1 MKSVSWL
8 AFLNP
13 NRKAGTLIH
22 FFPATPGS
30 ATPYPVDLSVSLF
43 GRGVPKRTISLE
55 GARLFNPDGVRIED
69 IFSLAEADDESTLAL
84 QIELQ
89 TNNAKSDISASQC
102 LIELPSAEGG
112 LIFAPHKSVLT
123 VNAQNSNELL
133 ENVGSEKVIMAMKDS
148 QLCPSV
154 LVVNC
159 KQNELRPEIYYR
171 DLRESPKA
179 LMPLGQVAPMTALER
194 KLDGTVFGEPQPREM
209 SWGNL
214 RTRVLSAESGHR
226 DMAMYL
232 IYREVKTSKIVSVHA
247 L

>member
-1 MKSVSWL
+1 MKSVFWS

-13 NRKAGTLIH
+13 NRKAGTLVH

-30 ATPYPVDLSVSLF
+30 ATPYPVDLSVSIF

-55 GARLFNPDGVRIED
+55 GARLFNADGVRVED
-69 IFSLAEADDESTLAL
+69 IFSLADADEEASLAL
-84 QIELQ
+84 QIEVQ
-89 TNNAKSDISASQC
+89 SVQAKTDISASQC
-102 LIELPSAEGG
+102 LVEFPSADGG
-112 LIFAPHKSVLT
+112 IIFAPYRSVLSDNPQT
-123 VNAQNSNELL
+123 PSDVVESQPMER
-133 ENVGSEKVIMAMKDS
+133 VILAMKDS

-154 LVVNC
+154 MVVNC
-159 KQNELRPEIYYR
+159 RQSDLRPEIYYR
-171 DLRESPKA
+171 DLKDSPKA
-179 LMPLGQVAPMTALER
+179 LMPLGQLAPMTALER

-214 RTRVLSAESGHR
+214 RSRILSAESGHQ

-232 IYREVKTSKIVSVHA
+232 IYREVKTSKMVSVHA